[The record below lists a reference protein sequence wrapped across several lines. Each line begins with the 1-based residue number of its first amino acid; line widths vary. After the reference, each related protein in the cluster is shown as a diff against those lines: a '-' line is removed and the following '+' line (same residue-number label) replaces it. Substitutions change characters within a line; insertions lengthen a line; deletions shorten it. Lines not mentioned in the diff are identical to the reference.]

1 MNRLGQTRNVEI
13 IRLIVKGSFESRLLE
28 LFKNGGANNSDHG
41 DGSTD
46 DLNNDGE
53 GIARATAPEQSASSS
68 SSKVNIQQELVGN
81 LVRDRPKLGKEE
93 FDHFFNIA
101 DS

>member
-1 MNRLGQTRNVEI
+1 VHRLGQTRNIEI
-13 IRLIVKGSFESRLLE
+13 IRLIVKDSFESRLLE

-81 LVRDRPKLGKEE
+81 LVRDRPKPEKRAIELLYR
-93 FDHFFNIA
+93 I
-101 DS
+101 

>member
-1 MNRLGQTRNVEI
+1 VHRLGQTRNIEI
-13 IRLIVKGSFESRLLE
+13 IRLIVKDSFESRLLE

-93 FDHFFNIA
+93 FDQLFNIA